1 MADLLVTQELRS
13 YLIAN
18 GIGVDPNVTPTT
30 NSVSIWTQPRK
41 GAPLP
46 RNLAKD
52 VDNRWAGET
61 TVTIMDPLNQPP
73 SVMEEWVE
81 DAHVNIIVR
90 SPSSEAA
97 QLTMR
102 AIRTLLIPYSSL
114 GGHWQFTMGALLV
127 ERCREGVMADQ
138 ELPELRSIAASD
150 KHATYDRICSYV
162 FSARRKLLAGLTMP

>member
-30 NSVSIWTQPRK
+30 SSVSIWTQPRK

-46 RNLAKD
+46 RNLTKGPGG
-52 VDNRWAGET
+52 WQGET

-81 DAHVNIIVR
+81 DAHVNVIVR
-90 SPSSEAA
+90 SPTSERA

-114 GGHWQFTMGALLV
+114 AGHWQFTMGALLV

-138 ELPELRSIAASD
+138 ELPQLRAVAADDS
-150 KHATYDRICSYV
+150 HGTFDRIASYV
-162 FSARRKLLAGLTMP
+162 FSARRKLLAGLTLP